1 MPSMSQIVS
10 QLISI
15 LRKGSEK
22 NRRGGRWNRRDG
34 YIRAS
39 SKPKMIGKFD
49 KEFTRALRWPKD

>member
-1 MPSMSQIVS
+1 MSQIVS